1 MTGMSRTPA
10 AILLNGAGSSQ
21 IIMKACKC
29 ETRPRV
35 KPGRGG
41 DAGFIDSATDVESN
55 SPAGNGFAPGRG
67 RSHSVSR
74 LLNFVGWIVPT
85 AILALIPKCPAC
97 VAGYAVIGTSV
108 GFSLSA
114 SAQLRLAV
122 IVLCVVSLSYLG
134 TKSVLSVVT
143 RIASKRHP

>member
-1 MTGMSRTPA
+1 
-10 AILLNGAGSSQ
+10 
-21 IIMKACKC
+21 MKACNC
-29 ETRPRV
+29 GTRPRIE
-35 KPGRGG
+35 PGRGG
-41 DAGFIDSATDVESN
+41 AVGSIESATDAERN
-55 SPAGNGFAPGRG
+55 LPTGNGFALDRG
-67 RSHSVSR
+67 RSHLVSR
-74 LLNFVGWIVPT
+74 FLDFVGWVVPT
-85 AILALIPKCPAC
+85 AILVLIPKCPAC

-108 GFSLSA
+108 GWSLSA

>member
-1 MTGMSRTPA
+1 MTGMSRTPGT
-10 AILLNGAGSSQ
+10 ILLNAVGSSQ

-29 ETRPRV
+29 ETRPH
-35 KPGRGG
+35 
-41 DAGFIDSATDVESN
+41 SA
-55 SPAGNGFAPGRG
+55 
-67 RSHSVSR
+67 SR
-74 LLNFVGWIVPT
+74 FLNFVGWIVPT

-108 GFSLSA
+108 GLSLSA

-134 TKSVLSVVT
+134 TKSVLSIVT

>member
-1 MTGMSRTPA
+1 MSRTPA
-10 AILLNGAGSSQ
+10 AILLNAVGSSQ

-29 ETRPRV
+29 E
-35 KPGRGG
+35 
-41 DAGFIDSATDVESN
+41 
-55 SPAGNGFAPGRG
+55 APP
-67 RSHSVSR
+67 HSVSR
-74 LLNFVGWIVPT
+74 FLNFVGWIVPT

-97 VAGYAVIGTSV
+97 VAGYAIIGTSV